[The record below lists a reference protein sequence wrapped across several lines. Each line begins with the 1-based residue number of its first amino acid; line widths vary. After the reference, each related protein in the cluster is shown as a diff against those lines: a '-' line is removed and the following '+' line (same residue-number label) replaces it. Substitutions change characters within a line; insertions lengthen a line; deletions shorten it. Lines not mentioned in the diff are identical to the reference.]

1 MEDTMS
7 DSLAGRT
14 CVVTGAADGMG
25 RAAAIEMAGA
35 GARVVVSDVNDELGA
50 ATVSLIEENGGDA
63 LYMHCDVRDEQQ
75 IESLMATTVEHFGG
89 LDVLHNNAAVHEVA
103 IAGPQPVDKISNELW
118 TLVYETNLRGYWWCT
133 KHAAPHL
140 RRSPAGAIVNAA
152 STASLVGYP
161 GSPAYNAMK
170 VAVLQLT
177 RSTAVDLAPVRCNC
191 YCPAGVETPLLDAFL
206 KDVPDRAAVEQRLL
220 DNYLIKRLGTPE
232 DIAKLVCFLASDAAS
247 WITGAVISIDGGAL
261 SWREL

>member
-1 MEDTMS
+1 MTDA
-7 DSLAGRT
+7 LAGLT

-25 RAAAIEMAGA
+25 RAAALEMAREGA
-35 GARVVVSDVNDELGA
+35 NIVAADIKDELGEETA
-50 ATVSLIEENGGDA
+50 ALATDLGASA
-63 LYMHCDVRDEQQ
+63 LYVHCDVRDESQ
-75 IESLMATTVEHFGG
+75 IESLMSAAVDRFGG
-89 LDVLHNNAAVHEVA
+89 IDVLHNNAAVHEVA
-103 IAGPQPVDKISNELW
+103 IAGPQPIDQISNELW
-118 TLVYETNLRGYWWCT
+118 ELVYETNLRGYWWCT

-140 RRSPAGAIVNAA
+140 KRSTAPAIVNAA

-170 VAVLQLT
+170 GAVLQLT

-191 YCPAGVETPLLDAFL
+191 YCPAGVETPLLETFLDGAPDPDAIRQEL
-206 KDVPDRAAVEQRLL
+206 V
-220 DNYLIKRLGTPE
+220 DNYLVKRLGTPE

-261 SWREL
+261 AWRAL

>member
-1 MEDTMS
+1 MTDA
-7 DSLAGRT
+7 LAGLT

-25 RAAAIEMAGA
+25 RAAALEMAREGA
-35 GARVVVSDVNDELGA
+35 NVVAADIKDELGEETA
-50 ATVSLIEENGGDA
+50 ALVADLGARSL
-63 LYMHCDVRDEQQ
+63 YVHCDVRDERQ
-75 IESLMATTVEHFGG
+75 IESLMSAAVVQFGG
-89 LDVLHNNAAVHEVA
+89 IDVLHNNAAVHEVA
-103 IAGPQPVDKISNELW
+103 IAGPQPIDKISNELW
-118 TLVYETNLRGYWWCT
+118 ELVYETNLRGYWWCT

-140 RRSPAGAIVNAA
+140 KRSTAPAIVNAA

-170 VAVLQLT
+170 GAVLQLT

-191 YCPAGVETPLLDAFL
+191 YCPAGVETPLLETFL
-206 KDVPDRAAVEQRLL
+206 DGAPDPSAIRQELV
-220 DNYLIKRLGTPE
+220 DNYLVKRLGKPE

-261 SWREL
+261 AWRAL

>member
-1 MEDTMS
+1 MNGT
-7 DSLAGRT
+7 LAGRT

-25 RAAAIEMAGA
+25 RAAAIELATA
-35 GARVVVSDVNDELGA
+35 GARVVVSDLNDDLGA
-50 ATVSLIEENGGDA
+50 RTAAMIDEGGGEA
-63 LYMHCDVRDEQQ
+63 LYVHCDVRDELQV
-75 IESLMATTVEHFGG
+75 EALMAAAVETFGG
-89 LDVLHNNAAVHEVA
+89 IDVLHNNAAVHEVA
-103 IAGPQPVDKISNELW
+103 IAGPQPVDQISNELW

-140 RRSPAGAIVNAA
+140 RASPAGAIVNAA

-170 VAVLQLT
+170 GAVLQLT

-206 KDVPDRAAVEQRLL
+206 KDAPDRAAIEQQLL
-220 DNYLIKRLGTPE
+220 DSYLIKRLGTPE

>member
-1 MEDTMS
+1 MDDAVS
-7 DSLAGRT
+7 RALAGKT

-25 RAAAIEMAGA
+25 RAAALELAREG
-35 GARVVVSDVNDELGA
+35 GRVVAADIKDEAGEQTA
-50 ATVSLIEENGGDA
+50 AMIVAAGGEA
-63 LYMHCDVRDEQQ
+63 LYVSCDVRDEAQ
-75 IESLMATTVEHFGG
+75 VEALISAAVDRFGG
-89 LDVLHNNAAVHEVA
+89 IDVLHNNAAVHEVA
-103 IAGPQPVDKISNELW
+103 IAGPQPIDEISNELW
-118 TLVYETNLRGYWWCT
+118 NLVYETNLRGYWWCT
-133 KHAAPHL
+133 KYAAPHL
-140 RRSPAGAIVNAA
+140 RRSPGGTIVNAA

-170 VAVLQLT
+170 GAVLQLT

-206 KDVPDRAAVEQRLL
+206 KDAPDRAAIEEKLL

>member
-1 MEDTMS
+1 MS
-7 DSLAGRT
+7 GALEGRS

-25 RAAAIEMAGA
+25 RAASVEL
-35 GARVVVSDVNDELGA
+35 ARQGGSVVVSDIQDELGEETV
-50 ATVSLIEENGGDA
+50 ATIVEKGGEA
-63 LYMHCDVRDEQQ
+63 MYVRCDVRDEVQV
-75 IESLMATTVEHFGG
+75 SALMEAAAERFGG
-89 LDVLHNNAAVHEVA
+89 IDVLHNNAAVHEVA
-103 IAGPQPVDKISNELW
+103 IAGPQPVDEISNELW

-133 KHAAPHL
+133 KHAARHL
-140 RRSPAGAIVNAA
+140 RRSKAGAIVNAA

-170 VAVLQLT
+170 GAILQLT

-206 KDVPDRAAVEQRLL
+206 KDAPDRAEIERQLL

-261 SWREL
+261 AWRAL

>member
-1 MEDTMS
+1 MTDA
-7 DSLAGRT
+7 LAGRT

-25 RAAAIEMAGA
+25 RATALEMAREGA
-35 GARVVVSDVNDELGA
+35 AVVVSDVQDELGA
-50 ATVSLIEENGGDA
+50 ETVSLIAELGENA
-63 LYMHCDVRDEQQ
+63 VYVPCDVRDESQ
-75 IESLMATTVEHFGG
+75 IKALMQTAVAQFGG
-89 LDVLHNNAAVHEVA
+89 IDVLHNNAAVHEVA

-118 TLVYETNLRGYWWCT
+118 NLVYETNLRGYWWCT

-140 RRSPAGAIVNAA
+140 KRSPAPAIVNAA

-170 VAVLQLT
+170 GAVLQLT

-191 YCPAGVETPLLDAFL
+191 YCPAGVETPLLESFL
-206 KDVPDRAAVEQRLL
+206 EGAPDPEAVRQELI
-220 DNYLIKRLGTPE
+220 DNYLVKRLGTPE

-247 WITGAVISIDGGAL
+247 WITGAVISVDGGAL
-261 SWREL
+261 AWRAL

>member
-1 MEDTMS
+1 MTEA
-7 DSLAGRT
+7 LAGRT

-25 RAAAIEMAGA
+25 RAAALEMAREGA
-35 GARVVVSDVNDELGA
+35 NVVVSDVKDDLGAETVALVGELGG
-50 ATVSLIEENGGDA
+50 NA
-63 LYMHCDVRDEQQ
+63 LYVPCDVRVEEQV
-75 IESLMATTVEHFGG
+75 EALMSRAHEEFGG
-89 LDVLHNNAAVHEVA
+89 IDVLHNNAAVHEVA

-118 TLVYETNLRGYWWCT
+118 ELVYETNLRGYWWCT

-140 RRSPAGAIVNAA
+140 RASSAPAIVNAA

-170 VAVLQLT
+170 GAVLQLT

-191 YCPAGVETPLLDAFL
+191 YCPAGVETPLLDTFL
-206 KDVPDRAAVEQRLL
+206 DGAPDPAAIREELVG
-220 DNYLIKRLGTPE
+220 NYLIKRLGTPE

-261 SWREL
+261 AWRAL

>member
-1 MEDTMS
+1 M
-7 DSLAGRT
+7 

-25 RAAAIEMAGA
+25 RASAIELAREGA
-35 GARVVVSDVNDELGA
+35 SVVASDIKDDLGEETA
-50 ATVSLIEENGGDA
+50 AMIVAKGGEA
-63 LYMHCDVRDEQQ
+63 EYVRCDVRDEAQV
-75 IESLMATTVEHFGG
+75 IGLMDAAAKRYGG
-89 LDVLHNNAAVHEVA
+89 IDVLHNNAAVHEVA
-103 IAGPQPVDKISNELW
+103 IAGPQPVDEISNELW
-118 TLVYETNLRGYWWCT
+118 ALVYETNLRGYWWCT
-133 KHAAPHL
+133 KHAASHL
-140 RRSPAGAIVNAA
+140 KRSPAGAIVNAA

-170 VAVLQLT
+170 GAILQLT
-177 RSTAVDLAPVRCNC
+177 RSTAVDLAPIRCNC

-206 KDVPDRAAVEQRLL
+206 RDAPDRAVIEQQLL

-261 SWREL
+261 SWRAL

>member
-1 MEDTMS
+1 MS
-7 DSLAGRT
+7 DTLKGRT

-25 RAAAIEMAGA
+25 RAAAVELAAAGA
-35 GARVVVSDVNDELGA
+35 SVVASDVQDDLGA
-50 ATVSLIEENGGDA
+50 QTAAMIGERGGEA
-63 LYMHCDVRDEQQ
+63 IYVHCDVRDEPQV
-75 IESLMATTVEHFGG
+75 EALMAAAVESFGG
-89 LDVLHNNAAVHEVA
+89 IDVLHNNAAVHEVA
-103 IAGPQPVDKISNELW
+103 IAGPQPVDQISNELW

-140 RRSPAGAIVNAA
+140 RSSPAGAIVNAA

-170 VAVLQLT
+170 GAVLQLT

-191 YCPAGVETPLLDAFL
+191 YCPAGVETPLLDSFL
-206 KDVPDRAAVEQRLL
+206 KDAPDRAAVEQQLL